1 MKIYTEIIYE
11 WTDGGLKEVSS
22 ESFDYEGDLILCGG
36 GGWSPPALPTV
47 KISTPTINVDTN
59 FDEMLG
65 SGMDKLGENLQMG
78 GSAQDLLQAGG
89 QNLQQGLDQTVG
101 QVGAGIGHVVGEVG
115 AGIDTGLAFVSALGN
130 KLSEFIHGPSS
141 PQAVKLKKQETAGDK
156 KKKRSAELAANK
168 AKSRSR
174 SSLKIG

>member
-11 WTDGGLKEVSS
+11 WIDGGLKEVSS
-22 ESFDYEGDLILCGG
+22 ESFDYKGEVISCK
-36 GGWSPPALPTV
+36 GWSPPALPTV

-89 QNLQQGLDQTVG
+89 QNLQQGLDQTAG
-101 QVGAGIGHVVGEVG
+101 QIGTGILQPLVTEIG

-130 KLSEFIHGPSS
+130 KLSEFIQVPSS

-174 SSLKIG
+174 SALKIG